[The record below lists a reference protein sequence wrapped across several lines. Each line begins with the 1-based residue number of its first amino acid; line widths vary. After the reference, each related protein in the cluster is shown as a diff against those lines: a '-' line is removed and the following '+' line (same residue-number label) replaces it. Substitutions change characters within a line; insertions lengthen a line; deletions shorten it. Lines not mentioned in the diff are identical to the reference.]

1 MNLFFDYFQA
11 RQAEILDSIRQIVEI
26 ESPSRDAA
34 GSRAVV
40 DWIIREARAIPLD
53 LKIEKTHAENL
64 GEHLVIRAFPS
75 EEKPALLL
83 GHTDTVHPIGAK
95 EKNPT
100 RVEGDKFYGGGIFDM
115 KSGVVLMLEILK
127 AFSEL
132 NLKPNRP
139 LTILLS
145 CDEEIGSRTGRAL
158 VEREASAA
166 EFCLVGEPSANG
178 KVKTGRKGTG
188 MYQLKTNG
196 VPAHAGLEPEKG
208 ASAILEI
215 ARQIERIHALNDY

>member
-40 DWIIREARAIPLD
+40 DWIIREARAISLD
-53 LKIEKTHAENL
+53 LEIEKTHAENL
-64 GEHLVIRAFPS
+64 GEHLIIRAFPS
-75 EEKPALLL
+75 AEKPALLL

-100 RVEGDKFYGGGIFDM
+100 RIEGDKFYGGGIFDM
-115 KSGVVLMLEILK
+115 KSGVVLMVEILK
-127 AFSEL
+127 AFSNL

-166 EFCLVGEPSANG
+166 EFCWC
-178 KVKTGRKGTG
+178 
-188 MYQLKTNG
+188 
-196 VPAHAGLEPEKG
+196 
-208 ASAILEI
+208 ASR
-215 ARQIERIHALNDY
+215 RQTAKSKPDAKERECIS